1 MQDDKENDFTKTLK
15 DKFIDFVHGHVILG
29 NITDS
34 ITKEEIL
41 DNLKRQYAGGNFEL
55 LDKVIASSLDK
66 ENLAREEA
74 DALSVHSF
82 DDFKEMMEAIYKNY
96 ETKIKQ
102 EHIKSQVRNPS
113 TLLAQARGATI
124 AKYSHGD
131 GARL

>member
-102 EHIKSQVRNPS
+102 EHIKSQGRNPS
-113 TLLAQARGATI
+113 TV
-124 AKYSHGD
+124 
-131 GARL
+131 